1 MTLKKINPTK
11 TKSWSKLTAHF
22 KEIENKEIKNLLSSR
37 PNPSDFNLSWNDFN
51 IDISKNRIDNETLSL
66 LIDLSKECDLEEE
79 YIGNARNVE
88 KERKRGRNKRRR
100 KKDKDK
106 RKSKNV

>member
-51 IDISKNRIDNETLSL
+51 IDISKNRIDNETLNL
-66 LIDLSKECDLEEE
+66 LIDLSKECDLEDA
-79 YIGNARNVE
+79 ISSSSVGM
-88 KERKRGRNKRRR
+88 
-100 KKDKDK
+100 
-106 RKSKNV
+106 